1 MKGQEA
7 ILSYLGQLEDKRK
20 MAESQKHQRVNDI
33 LLGPLERPA
42 LKWLAEHAPPWMTP
56 DVLTGIGILGSLM
69 IFVSYIL
76 TGVDKNFL
84 WLVNLGLIL
93 NWYGDSL
100 DGTVARFRK
109 IERPKF
115 GFFIDHTVDAFSQ
128 FFVVMGLGLSPFVR
142 FEIAAMALIGYLL
155 MSVYVYVDTYV
166 SGVFKISYGKLGPT
180 EVRAIIILANVLVY
194 FLGNPSFEVASYGE
208 LSAFDLFVGLL
219 ALVLITMFTISTAT
233 RARELARLGK

>member
-1 MKGQEA
+1 MEKKEM
-7 ILSYLGQLEDKRK
+7 S
-20 MAESQKHQRVNDI
+20 ESQKHKRVNDI

-42 LKWLAEHAPPWMTP
+42 LQWLAEHAPPWMTP
-56 DVLTGIGILGSLM
+56 DVLTGIGILGSLL
-69 IFVSYIL
+69 IFGAYIL

-84 WLVNLGLIL
+84 WLVNLGLLI

-100 DGTVARFRK
+100 DGTVARYRK

-128 FFVVMGLGLSPFVR
+128 FFVVMGLGLSPYVR

-166 SGVFKISYGKLGPT
+166 TGVFRISYGKIGPT
-180 EVRAIIILANVLVY
+180 EVRAIIVLVNIAVY
-194 FLGNPSFEVASYGE
+194 FLGNPSLNLSFVE
-208 LSAFDLFVGLL
+208 LSVFDLFVSAL
-219 ALVLITMFTISTAT
+219 ALVLFVTFTISTVT
-233 RARELARLGK
+233 RARELARLGE